1 MKRQLIKPRHKN
13 LTTDWINIFEH
24 VSNNLECSESCQY
37 LYAVSKFVTIKII
50 LVWLLFR
57 LPKMLKLCYTTTMQK
72 RIITVLILS
81 ILMLSLPIEAKTLKG
96 EVKYTVKQAREEA
109 FSNVEYTL
117 PQSIIKAN
125 LTDPNYKENKKAIKL
140 GATELKDRYIEHY
153 SDGGYALAYKNNM
166 YIVYYYKENG
176 KLETLEKRNS
186 LQTPT
191 RTLRYNAHGELEEVS
206 LFITPEDSYIFTI
219 SGELKCHWVG
229 DKGYDKN
236 GKVIITR
243 Y

>member
-1 MKRQLIKPRHKN
+1 
-13 LTTDWINIFEH
+13 
-24 VSNNLECSESCQY
+24 
-37 LYAVSKFVTIKII
+37 
-50 LVWLLFR
+50 
-57 LPKMLKLCYTTTMQK
+57 MLKLCYTTTMQK

-81 ILMLSLPIEAKTLKG
+81 ILMLSLPIEIGAKTLKG

-140 GATELKDRYIEHY
+140 GTTELKDRSIGYF
-153 SDGGYALAYKNNM
+153 SDGSYAIIYKNNK

-176 KLETLEKRNS
+176 ELDSIEKRESLIAPTKSFDYNVEGKLESITLILS
-186 LQTPT
+186 PT
-191 RTLRYNAHGELEEVS
+191 DVYIFNLKGELER
-206 LFITPEDSYIFTI
+206 
-219 SGELKCHWVG
+219 HWVG
-229 DKGYDKN
+229 DKCYDKN
-236 GKVIITR
+236 GKVTVIR

>member
-1 MKRQLIKPRHKN
+1 
-13 LTTDWINIFEH
+13 
-24 VSNNLECSESCQY
+24 
-37 LYAVSKFVTIKII
+37 
-50 LVWLLFR
+50 
-57 LPKMLKLCYTTTMQK
+57 MLKLCYTTTMQK

-81 ILMLSLPIEAKTLKG
+81 ILMLSLPIEIGAKTLKG

-140 GATELKDRYIEHY
+140 GTTELKDRYIEHY
-153 SDGGYALAYKNNM
+153 SDGEYALAYKNNM
-166 YIVYYYKENG
+166 YVVYYYKENG
-176 KLETLEKRNS
+176 ELDTIEKRES
-186 LQTPT
+186 LRTPMKT
-191 RTLRYNAHGELEEVS
+191 FRYNTKGYLEEIS
-206 LFITPEDSYIFTI
+206 LFLTPDNTYIFNI
-219 SGELKCHWVG
+219 NGELKYHWIG

-236 GKVIITR
+236 GKVISVR